1 MDDDKKTYTEDEE
14 RRRHS
19 HRREERDEDYC
30 GRREYGRPDIP
41 VEAIGELLDK
51 VSDKLPKLL
60 EGVHRAYYSI
70 ESGTNAGK
78 SVGAF
83 YKELIASGIPQDVA
97 LNLTEKYMISLSDFQ
112 EMWPEKDK

>member
-1 MDDDKKTYTEDEE
+1 MDEE
-14 RRRHS
+14 KRTAAEEEESRRRQHNI
-19 HRREERDEDYC
+19 RDEWDEDC
-30 GRREYGRPDIP
+30 HGKRHFKSDIP

-51 VSDKLPKLL
+51 VSDKLPRLL

-97 LNLTEKYMISLSDFQ
+97 LNLTEKYMISISDFSD
-112 EMWPEKDK
+112 MWPEKDK